1 MVNDFPL
8 WQWLAYPIV
17 FSFRLRSSASSL
29 FWDTTIF
36 PAYTALLLSH
46 PFLPHPTVEPRPSSN
61 SLSRYPR
68 LYTQCFYNQFWW
80 NKTYTNF
87 PGHNARCKHS
97 TDRIGLYCKNPLS
110 SFPKASTVIYLLN
123 TFFSLSPFSAFTYLH
138 MTRQEI
144 NSVFHMFNTNGNILA
159 FSPTQ

>member
-1 MVNDFPL
+1 MTSHYDNDLPTPL
-8 WQWLAYPIV
+8 SSHSDSVHLRLLCSGTRP
-17 FSFRLRSSASSL
+17 SFQPTLLYFYHIPSSL
-29 FWDTTIF
+29 I
-36 PAYTALLLSH
+36 PPL
-46 PFLPHPTVEPRPSSN
+46 EPRPSSN

-110 SFPKASTVIYLLN
+110 SFPKASTVLYLLN